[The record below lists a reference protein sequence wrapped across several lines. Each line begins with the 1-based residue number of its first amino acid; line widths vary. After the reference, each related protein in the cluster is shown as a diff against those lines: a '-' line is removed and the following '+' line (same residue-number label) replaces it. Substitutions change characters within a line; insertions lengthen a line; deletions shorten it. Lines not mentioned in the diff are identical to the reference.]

1 MIELSLAKY
10 SADRIGKFDF
20 ALENSGG
27 SVILDMCSK
36 TYTPSLATVS
46 LFGFPVWHVTATPK
60 VIIQVSEN
68 QAIQFL
74 VIYIHKFVWQ
84 PQVYPGDCWAFE
96 GSSGYATIKV
106 GLKCVQLGT

>member
-1 MIELSLAKY
+1 MCIYMQDVRQMIDLSLAKY

-46 LFGFPVWHVTATPK
+46 LFGFPLWHVATTPK
-60 VIIQVSEN
+60 VIIQVLLDILFTSV
-68 QAIQFL
+68 QVQFSTL
-74 VIYIHKFVWQ
+74 LLIIRFVN
-84 PQVYPGDCWAFE
+84 
-96 GSSGYATIKV
+96 
-106 GLKCVQLGT
+106 

>member
-1 MIELSLAKY
+1 MIVCVLYIQDVRQMIDLSLAKY

-46 LFGFPVWHVTATPK
+46 LFGVSLWHVATTPK
-60 VIIQVSEN
+60 VIIQVLLHVSCIH
-68 QAIQFL
+68 QCTIQ
-74 VIYIHKFVWQ
+74 
-84 PQVYPGDCWAFE
+84 
-96 GSSGYATIKV
+96 SAT
-106 GLKCVQLGT
+106 